1 MRVSTQRRTSLD
13 PFHVSRIHEAVPSS
27 PPVMR
32 RATAFQRGKDNRE
45 RAVLLWLSPAVFPSS
60 FQSAP
65 LQAQVCR
72 GRRRVASR
80 HPSLLSYATLSFSL
94 TSGVTLFLASSEQ
107 PFSLIPLFALSR
119 LESRPDDARKAVD
132 RKHGVYRG
140 GEERRREK
148 SREERVRRVRSGIK
162 CKKRAIVR
170 EHLTVG

>member
-140 GEERRREK
+140 GEKRRREK